1 MGRELQKKKRRSKR
15 QPVRQPNKTK
25 KILNPRGNNII
36 AQNWNKN
43 ETLAQNYRRL
53 GLLARLKAPAGGTE
67 KKLATSTSASTVNP
81 TLAISKHDPFA
92 ISNLDKAIISEA
104 KVERDADGKIIRIL
118 SRSHIEKAN
127 PLNDP
132 LRALDSDS
140 DSEDADG
147 DGDGDADAEYPAWGG
162 LAEKEAAEDANTTD
176 IVRSLIEE
184 SHNPAP
190 KMKRYQ
196 SEAEREWLQRLVDRH
211 GDDTGAMARDLKLNP
226 MQQTARDI
234 AKRLRKMQE
243 A

>member
-67 KKLATSTSASTVNP
+67 KKLATGTSASTVNP

-140 DSEDADG
+140 EAEDADA
-147 DGDGDADAEYPAWGG
+147 DADTEYPAWGG
-162 LAEKEAAEDANTTD
+162 LAEREAAEDANTTD
-176 IVRSLIEE
+176 IVRSLIE
-184 SHNPAP
+184 
-190 KMKRYQ
+190 
-196 SEAEREWLQRLVDRH
+196 QRLLAPLDGPQV
-211 GDDTGAMARDLKLNP
+211 
-226 MQQTARDI
+226 QQVTYGVRS
-234 AKRLRKMQE
+234 R
-243 A
+243 